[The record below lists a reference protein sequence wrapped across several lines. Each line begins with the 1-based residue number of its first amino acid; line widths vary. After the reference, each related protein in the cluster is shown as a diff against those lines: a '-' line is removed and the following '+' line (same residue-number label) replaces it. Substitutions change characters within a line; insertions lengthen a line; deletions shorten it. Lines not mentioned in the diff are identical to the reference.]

1 MMCPFFGEFC
11 FFSYKAS
18 SSKMMVMNGIDGGVA
33 KDVDQ

>member
-1 MMCPFFGEFC
+1 MMCPFLVSFC

-18 SSKMMVMNGIDGGVA
+18 SSKMMAMNGNDGGVA